1 MLKKGNSSKKRSKFN
16 GKFVF
21 FATHN
26 INKFNEA
33 RLILAEYDISVGMLR
48 VEKSEL
54 QHDSLKEIAQIS
66 ALEIFQKYGLP
77 ILLEDSGLFIEVLN
91 GFPGPY
97 AAYVYKTIGNNGIL
111 ALIENKNNRTATFKT
126 SIVYCNGKNDLHH
139 FEGEVTGKITNKNL
153 RDQTILGFGF
163 DPIFQPKGNSKVF
176 AEMSI
181 VEKNLYSHRSRAMHK
196 FARWFKHREK

>member
-1 MLKKGNSSKKRSKFN
+1 MLKKGSLNKKNLKF
-16 GKFVF
+16 GRKFVF

-33 RLILAEYDISVGMLR
+33 RLILSDYDISVGMLR

-77 ILLEDSGLFIEVLN
+77 ILLEDSGLFIKVLN

-111 ALIENKNNRTATFKT
+111 TLIKNKKNRTATFKT
-126 SIVYCNGKNDLHH
+126 SIVYCNGENDLHH

-153 RDQTILGFGF
+153 RDQHSLGFGF

-181 VEKNLYSHRSRAMHK
+181 IEKNLYSHRSKAMNK
-196 FARWFKHREK
+196 FAIWFKNCNK

>member
-1 MLKKGNSSKKRSKFN
+1 MLKKGNASKKSSKFS

-66 ALEIFQKYGLP
+66 ALEIFQRYGLP

-111 ALIENKNNRTATFKT
+111 ALIENKTNRTT
-126 SIVYCNGKNDLHH
+126 ND
-139 FEGEVTGKITNKNL
+139 
-153 RDQTILGFGF
+153 
-163 DPIFQPKGNSKVF
+163 SKP
-176 AEMSI
+176 
-181 VEKNLYSHRSRAMHK
+181 
-196 FARWFKHREK
+196 

>member
-1 MLKKGNSSKKRSKFN
+1 MLKKGSSNKKKFKFSR
-16 GKFVF
+16 KFVF

-33 RLILAEYDISVGMLR
+33 RLILSDYDISVGMLR

-77 ILLEDSGLFIEVLN
+77 ILLEDSGLFITILN

-97 AAYVYKTIGNNGIL
+97 AAYTYKTIGNNGIL
-111 ALIENKNNRTATFKT
+111 ALIENKKNRTATFKT

-139 FEGEVTGKITNKNL
+139 FEGEVTGKIINKNL
-153 RDQTILGFGF
+153 RDQNILGFGF
-163 DPIFQPKGNSKVF
+163 DPIFQPNGNSKVF

-181 VEKNLYSHRSRAMHK
+181 IEKNLYSHRSKAMQK
-196 FARWFKHREK
+196 FAIWFKNYNK